1 MKEIMFK
8 AVEQHVAMCDDLVED
23 LVDGLIESE
32 ESIKASQK
40 LLGIEMDF
48 SIDVAPESKMLLD
61 DYNSR
66 QLAKLS
72 DSQGANEKQG
82 AI

>member
-1 MKEIMFK
+1 ME
-8 AVEQHVAMCDDLVED
+8 MCDDLVED

-72 DSQGANEKQG
+72 DS
-82 AI
+82 